1 MVCPSFSPLRS
12 IMRHPLFLSTRLN
25 VFHISCT
32 DTNTPPAAHI
42 YHSLRFIPNG
52 HDIALRPSNPNQRQK
67 DKDASPYRV
76 FYNIYKPMTAFKK
89 SSPPPPDYQV
99 VVVK

>member
-1 MVCPSFSPLRS
+1 
-12 IMRHPLFLSTRLN
+12 MRH
-25 VFHISCT
+25 T
-32 DTNTPPAAHI
+32 DVEK
-42 YHSLRFIPNG
+42 RE
-52 HDIALRPSNPNQRQK
+52 QEKK
-67 DKDASPYRV
+67 DSPYRV